1 MSHLPID
8 ITTHLLLALYPIA
21 VIFFIEI
28 VGRHIIAMSYKR
40 YIIQGITS
48 FAFAIAY
55 IVIIE
60 GTGIAIILF
69 ILAPVLF
76 IHAKRV
82 KQNPTIR

>member
-1 MSHLPID
+1 MAHLPID
-8 ITTHLLLALYPIA
+8 ITTHLLLALYPA
-21 VIFFIEI
+21 ATMFLIEI
-28 VGRHIIAMSYKR
+28 LGKHTKVLPYKR
-40 YIIQGITS
+40 YILQGIAS

-76 IHAKRV
+76 IHAKHV